1 MFLLDDSYWRI
12 TQTPDRGRG
21 VIAEREI
28 SPGALI
34 GDYTGKV
41 IHHTHDDPTH
51 GLYSLQYSDEL
62 LIVPPDHTQPGVHLI
77 NHACMP
83 NCALYPYKDRM
94 LIVSLRKIFP
104 GEELVY
110 EYLLEPP
117 DDEDDEYPCF
127 CGTPLCR
134 GTMHVSLEV
143 TKRFNVF
150 VEEQQGDLYLN
161 PPGKA
166 GETIEPLD
174 HYPEHVSDNAVFD
187 LVGNLQRDPLVMDT
201 DKLPDA
207 ATIRAAI
214 RESGLCLVFPKLGYR
229 VLGFFQQQ
237 LILSPTP

>member
-1 MFLLDDSYWRI
+1 MFLLDESFWRI
-12 TQTPDRGRG
+12 TKTPNRGRG
-21 VIAEREI
+21 VFAAREI
-28 SPGALI
+28 YPGAVI

-41 IHHTHDDPTH
+41 IHHTEDDPTY

-62 LIVPPDHTQPGVHLI
+62 LIIPFDHTQSGVHLI

-94 LIVSLRKIFP
+94 IVVTLRKIFP

-117 DDEDDEYPCF
+117 DDEDDEYPCY

-143 TKRFNVF
+143 TKRFNDF
-150 VEEQQGDLYLN
+150 VQEQQGDFYLN

-166 GETIEPLD
+166 GETIEALD
-174 HYPEHVSDNAVFD
+174 HYPQQVPDHPVYD
-187 LVGNLQRDPLVMDT
+187 LLGNLQQPPLVMDGDT
-201 DKLPDA
+201 LPDV
-207 ATIRAAI
+207 ATLRATI
-214 RESGLCLVFPKLGYR
+214 RESGLCLVYPKLGYR
-229 VLGFFQQQ
+229 VLGFFQEQ
-237 LILSPTP
+237 LILAPVA